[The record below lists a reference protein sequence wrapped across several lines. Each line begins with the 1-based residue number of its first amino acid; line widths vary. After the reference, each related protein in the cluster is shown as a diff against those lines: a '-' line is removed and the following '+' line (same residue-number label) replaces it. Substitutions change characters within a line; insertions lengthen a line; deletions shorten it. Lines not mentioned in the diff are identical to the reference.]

1 MKKLVV
7 FTLVAGTISTGF
19 RVHWEV
25 SPDGER
31 AIADGYTQLPPQSE
45 LELVYQS
52 WDTTY
57 RSLDGSHRITI
68 KANQITNVKFTSLK
82 WDCERQAGR
91 LAKSMNNWL
100 NSTDLSQIIEEYV
113 VTGADDEYRVMIR
126 TDDAQ
131 LRQLPWHLWTGWQR
145 LNYPEIA
152 LGAPNAKRRE
162 RTYQQQVRIL
172 IVLGN
177 SEGIDIEIDRQILS
191 RYCQGTDLHFIA
203 QPSLAE
209 LRAQLLDK
217 RGWDL
222 LFFSGHSRTEAA
234 GSKGRIFLNHV
245 DSLTVA
251 ELSAELHTAV
261 SGGLQ
266 IAVFNSCDG
275 LGIAAELASLHIPQI
290 IVMRQ
295 PVPDLVAQ
303 AFLKYFLAEFTGGG
317 SFYRSVSAARDRLRA
332 LEVDFPCA
340 SWLPIAIQNR
350 LETPPTWQN
359 LGAIDRCPYRGLA
372 AFGVEDADYFHGR
385 EQSIDTLVKA
395 VHSRSLIPLL
405 GASGSGKSSVVFAGL
420 LPQLSRDL
428 DRWQFLCLRP
438 GKSPLAALIAAM
450 IATIATGA
458 NLEKQQLLAAE
469 LARSIRQDKFGLTN
483 FIEKYWCDRQEYLLM
498 VIDRLEE
505 LYTETIDDTERQLFI
520 DNLLTAIDSLPTV
533 KLLFTL
539 RADFY
544 DRLLGNY
551 SLATA
556 LEHTEVV
563 NLTAMTRAQ
572 LTRSI
577 ELPAQSLNVTF
588 EAGLTERIIDN
599 VIDNSGSLP
608 LLSFALTQ
616 LWAKQ
621 RDGKLTHRGYDDIG
635 GVDRALANHGEAVY
649 QQLTVTE
656 RVQMRAIFIQLVQ
669 FNPDLD
675 AARVRLAV
683 KSEIGAANWDL
694 VEHLVAVRLVAID
707 RHQLTG
713 EETVELTHEALIK
726 YWERLNLW
734 IEIDGDFRCWQ
745 EYLRTAIVRWQNSNR
760 EVGGLIRG
768 QTLQTALLWD
778 DRYSTHVSDS
788 ERDFINLSR
797 HRQQQEIVAKQR
809 LQRAIIS
816 GLTGGLAIVSICAGV
831 ALWQWQQANIQRQ
844 LAVNSHIRSLT
855 STAELLFKSGD
866 RLAALTQAESAT
878 TQLTQTATSTSE
890 IRLPTIATFSE
901 ILDRIRAKQISLN
914 HTDRV
919 ASVAYSRD
927 GKMVV
932 SAGWDNRINIWNDRG
947 ELLQT
952 LSGNSEQF
960 LKILIHPDG
969 NTLITA
975 SFERGVKLWHRDL
988 ATGKW
993 FDRADSILDTP
1004 ATAIALSPKGD
1015 RLVVATKNTGI
1026 RIYTNLDRLPILA
1039 ANRVRDE
1046 LDSGYRYQP
1055 ISIEPALVYD
1065 LSFSPDGQKFAV
1077 AAGDGTVKIWQADG
1091 QSSIVRKP
1099 DEVSVLT
1106 VSFSPDGKSIATG
1119 NRDGKIEVWQENGQL
1134 VRTFSKNNRA
1144 ILHLNFS
1151 PDGRSIAVASEGR
1164 DLQIWNPST
1173 GIEIE
1178 TLVGHTDSI
1187 NEVIFSPDGN
1197 LIVTGSADRQVGFWQ
1212 IRRPL
1217 TDDPVA
1223 AKLPPRIASFS
1234 YSLDGELLA
1243 LGMPTGKVILLDR
1256 HHRAIANFV
1265 AHQQE
1270 VMDVSISA
1278 DGKYLATTDGLIKN
1292 PQVKLWQRDGTLL
1305 KTLPGYKVIFSPT
1318 QPLFAVIR
1326 ANGEL
1331 NVYDLAGRA
1340 IATWQVQQLTRSS
1353 ARISALAFSPDGQ
1366 TLITGD
1372 RQVKIWSLT
1381 GKLVNTSPELPGNI
1395 IDLSA
1400 SPQLHSIALASDDGK
1415 VTLFGTQDR
1424 SLRALDTQ
1432 SGLSTV
1438 AFSRDGSVLLTG
1450 NRQGHLQLWSQTG
1463 QLLKTISNVTV
1474 GTVGT
1479 VDRTLSKVRFSPE
1492 DRSIL
1497 AIDAEARA
1505 IYYDLDKS
1513 RLLRLAHDWQNK

>member
-1 MKKLVV
+1 VKKLVV
-7 FTLVAGTISTGF
+7 LTLVAGTISTGF

-31 AIADGYTQLPPQSE
+31 TVADGYTQLPPRPE
-45 LELVYQS
+45 LELVYQL

-91 LAKSMNNWL
+91 LAKSINDWL
-100 NSTDLSQIIEEYV
+100 NSTNLSRIIEEYL
-113 VTGADDEYRVMIR
+113 VTSSDDEYRVIIR

-131 LRQLPWHLWTGWQR
+131 LRQLPWHLWTGWER

-152 LGAPNAKRRE
+152 LGAPHAKRRE

-222 LFFSGHSRTEAA
+222 LFFSGHSRTEND

-251 ELSAELHTAV
+251 ELGAELHTAV

-275 LGIAAELASLHIPQI
+275 LGIAAELASLHIPQV

-317 SFYRSVSAARDRLRA
+317 SLYQSVSTARDRLRA

-340 SWLPIAIQNR
+340 SWLPIVIQNR

-372 AFGVEDADYFHGR
+372 AFRAEDTTYFHGR
-385 EQSIDTLVKA
+385 EQVVDTLVKA

-420 LPQLSRDL
+420 LPQLSNGL
-428 DRWQFLCLRP
+428 GRWQFLCLRP
-438 GKSPLAALIAAM
+438 GKSPLAAMVAAM
-450 IATIATGA
+450 MTMLAQGSS
-458 NLEKQQLLAAE
+458 LEKSQLLAAK
-469 LARSIRQDKFGLTN
+469 LDRSIRQDKFGLIN
-483 FIEKYWCDRQEYLLM
+483 FIEQYGFAHQQHLLIVVDRF
-498 VIDRLEE
+498 EE
-505 LYTETIDDTERQLFI
+505 LYTETVDEIEQQLFI
-520 DNLLTAIDSLPTV
+520 DNLLIAIDGLPAV

-544 DRLLGNY
+544 DRLLEDY

-563 NLTAMTRAQ
+563 NLTTMTRAE

-577 ELPAQSLNVTF
+577 ELPARSLNVSF
-588 EAGLTERIIDN
+588 EAGLTARIIDN
-599 VIDNSGSLP
+599 IIDNAYSLP
-608 LLSFALTQ
+608 LLEFALTQ

-635 GVDRALANHGEAVY
+635 GVEQALANHGEAVY

-656 RVQMRAIFIQLVQ
+656 QIQLRAILMQLVQ
-669 FNPDLD
+669 LNSDTD
-675 AARVRLAV
+675 TARIRLAV
-683 KSEIGAANWDL
+683 KSEIGAMNWDL

-713 EETVELTHEALIK
+713 EETVEPIHEALIK
-726 YWERLNLW
+726 YWDRLKLW
-734 IEIDGDFRCWQ
+734 IEIDSDFRRWQ
-745 EYLRTAIVRWQNSNR
+745 EYLRAAIGRWQNSNR
-760 EVGGLIRG
+760 DVGGLIRG
-768 QTLQTALLWD
+768 QALTTALFWYEQ
-778 DRYSTHVSDS
+778 YSIQISDS
-788 ERDFINLSR
+788 ERDFIDLSR
-797 HRQQQEIVAKQR
+797 HRQQQDIIAKQR
-809 LQRAIIS
+809 LHRAIVS
-816 GLTGGLAIVSICAGV
+816 GLTGGLAIISICAGV
-831 ALWQWQQANIQRQ
+831 ALWQWHQANMQRQ

-855 STAELLFKSGD
+855 STAELLFKSGTH
-866 RLAALTQAESAT
+866 LSSLQQAVSAT
-878 TQLTQTATSTSE
+878 NQLVPTANSNSE
-890 IRLPTIATFSE
+890 IRLPTLATLSE
-901 ILDRIRAKQISLN
+901 ILDRIRAKQISSN

-927 GKMVV
+927 GKLVV

-952 LSGNSEQF
+952 LSGESEQF
-960 LKILIHPDG
+960 LKILIHPNG

-975 SFERGVKLWHRDL
+975 SFNRSVKTWHKDL
-988 ATGKW
+988 VTGKW
-993 FDRADSILDTP
+993 LERGESILDTP
-1004 ATAIALSPKGD
+1004 ATAIALSPNGD
-1015 RLVVATKNTGI
+1015 SLVIATKNSGL
-1026 RIYTNLDRLPILA
+1026 RLYTNLDLVPIA
-1039 ANRVRDE
+1039 TANRVRDE
-1046 LDSGYRYQP
+1046 LDAGYRYQP

-1099 DEVSVLT
+1099 DDVSVLT

-1119 NRDGKIEVWQENGQL
+1119 NRDGKIEIWHENGQL
-1134 VRTFSKNNRA
+1134 VRTFSKNRQA

-1164 DLQIWNPST
+1164 DLQIWNPFT
-1173 GIEIE
+1173 GKEIE

-1187 NEVIFSPDGN
+1187 NEVSFSPDGN
-1197 LIVTGSADRQVGFWQ
+1197 LLVTGSADRQVGFWQ
-1212 IRRPL
+1212 IHRPL
-1217 TDDPVA
+1217 TADSVA
-1223 AKLPPRIASFS
+1223 AKLPPQIASFS
-1234 YSLDGELLA
+1234 YSPDGELLA
-1243 LGMPTGKVILLDR
+1243 LGTPTGRLVLLDR
-1256 HHRAIANFV
+1256 HHRVIGNFV

-1278 DGKYLATTDGLIKN
+1278 DGKYLATTDGLFKN
-1292 PQVKLWQRDGTLL
+1292 PQVKLWQRDGTLF
-1305 KTLPGYKVIFSPT
+1305 KTLSGYKVIFSPT
-1318 QPLFAVIR
+1318 QPLFAVIG
-1326 ANGEL
+1326 ANGAL
-1331 NVYDLAGRA
+1331 NVYDLDGRA
-1340 IATWQVQQLTRSS
+1340 IATWQLQPAGSS
-1353 ARISALAFSPDGQ
+1353 ARISALGFSPDGQ
-1366 TLITGD
+1366 TLMTGD
-1372 RQVKIWSLT
+1372 RAIKIWSLT
-1381 GKLVNTSPELPGNI
+1381 GKLLTTSPQLPGNI
-1395 IDLSA
+1395 IDFS
-1400 SPQLHSIALASDDGK
+1400 SSSQRHSIAIASDDGS
-1415 VTLFGTQDR
+1415 VTLFSTQDR
-1424 SLRALDTQ
+1424 SLRTLGIQ

-1438 AFSRDGSVLLTG
+1438 AFSQDGSVLLTG
-1450 NRQGHLQLWSQTG
+1450 NRQGQLQFWSQTG
-1463 QLLKTISNVTV
+1463 QLLKTIFNSSTA
-1474 GTVGT
+1474 
-1479 VDRTLSKVRFSPE
+1479 DRALSKVRFSPE

-1497 AIDAEARA
+1497 AIDAETRA
-1505 IYYDLDKS
+1505 IYYDLDRS
-1513 RLLRLAHDWQNK
+1513 RLLRRAHHWQNK